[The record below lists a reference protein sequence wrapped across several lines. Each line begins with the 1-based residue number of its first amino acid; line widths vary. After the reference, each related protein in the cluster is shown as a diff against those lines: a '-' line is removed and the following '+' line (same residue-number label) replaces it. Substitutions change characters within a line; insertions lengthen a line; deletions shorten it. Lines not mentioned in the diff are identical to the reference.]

1 MNKDIYPF
9 VAKLIEDYERGLIN
23 SIASDPKDS
32 NAKALFASPLQAM
45 ESSLIVADGIC
56 YICIRNKKN
65 RRRKTNRS

>member
-9 VAKLIEDYERGLIN
+9 VAQLIEDYERDLIN

-45 ESSLIVADGIC
+45 ILLIKMDISFLIITWLMDV
-56 YICIRNKKN
+56 
-65 RRRKTNRS
+65 RRMQK